1 MFDLTY
7 LKTCSRFD
15 VCRQRSTEFSA
26 HFNTRLQKSKTFLF
40 GSEYGAKVNIFKWM
54 NYPLLWVESRILIL
68 FCQLLCKF
76 AGENY
81 KCIFGKKI
89 HSGHHARFWIVSE
102 LEVISSKSISNICWI
117 WSFGQLFGLAVP
129 MSSLHSALIGKST
142 GNGGLG
148 NYSKLIRSIFL

>member
-1 MFDLTY
+1 MY
-7 LKTCSRFD
+7 IW
-15 VCRQRSTEFSA
+15 
-26 HFNTRLQKSKTFLF
+26 QKKYTVDTIP
-40 GSEYGAKVNIFKWM
+40 GSG
-54 NYPLLWVESRILIL
+54 
-68 FCQLLCKF
+68 
-76 AGENY
+76 
-81 KCIFGKKI
+81 
-89 HSGHHARFWIVSE
+89 IVSE